1 MKNPFSALAV
11 LPCALLLLLF
21 TSGCLGNICLFSRGT
36 EPLREYTLSGYG
48 FSKTLLIPVSGEI
61 GMSDTCFIMRRA
73 PGLIPEV
80 VAQLEKAK
88 RDPGIDSVILLLNS
102 PGGTVTGSD
111 LLYEEI
117 RRFKK
122 ETGKKLYAIILDMAA
137 SGGYYVALPADEIWA
152 HPTSL
157 TGSVGVIFLRP
168 QIDGLMK
175 IIGVKVN
182 ASTSGKYKDMGS
194 PFRGGKPEEDAIF
207 QEIVNRMAECFYNRV
222 ERHRGAKMTSE
233 NIALMKTARIFTAD
247 EALKAGLI
255 DRTGYL
261 DDLLKKAKS
270 NPHAKVIVYRR
281 EEIHNDNPYNLKSS
295 AAAGATSLLGDT
307 LLGKAAGLHA
317 GFYYLWPAVLP

>member
-1 MKNPFSALAV
+1 MKKLLPTFPLLALF
-11 LPCALLLLLF
+11 LILF
-21 TSGCLGNICLFSRGT
+21 TGGCLSDIHLFSKGT
-36 EPLREYTLSGYG
+36 EPLKEYTLSGYG
-48 FSKTLLIPVSGEI
+48 FSKTLLIPVNGEI
-61 GMSDTCFIMRRA
+61 GMTDTSLLARRT

-80 VAQLEKAK
+80 VAQLEKAE
-88 RDPGIDSVILLLNS
+88 RDSRIDSVILLLNS

-117 RRFKK
+117 RRFKQNS
-122 ETGKKLYAIILDMAA
+122 GKKLYAMILDMAA
-137 SGGYYVALPADEIWA
+137 SGGYYIALPADEIWA

-194 PFRGGKPEEDAIF
+194 PFRGGKPEENAIF
-207 QEIVNRMAECFYNRV
+207 QAIVDRMADCFYSRV
-222 ERHRGAKMTSE
+222 TRHRGGKMTSGD
-233 NIALMKTARIFTAD
+233 IALVKTARIFTAD
-247 EALKAGLI
+247 EALKTGLI
-255 DRTGYL
+255 DRIGYL
-261 DDLLKKAKS
+261 NDLLKKAKS

-281 EEIHNDNPYNLKSS
+281 EEFHNDNPYNLKTSS
-295 AAAGATSLLGDT
+295 ASAETPSLFGKSLF
-307 LLGKAAGLHA
+307 GKAAGLQA